1 MPHTPNHKY
10 YNIRPQPTQ
19 SFVPTPRAQIQ
30 IPTMG
35 MSAGLNTPLYG
46 GQIPTMIAQGKLPA
60 PSKPTTPSPNLGVTQ
75 DASQSLKFLGQRGW
89 GLTKAL
95 GKAVDPLGGAFQGF
109 LQGKRGTEMFD
120 PQSLIG
126 AGVRAATAPDQS
138 AWQRVGTALQPV
150 GNVFGQFT
158 EAWNPIMYTAAA
170 PLIGAGFS
178 PALESGQSFNQ
189 LHKKYRDDGYSWL
202 EASEKAGQ
210 ELDLHETNVP
220 KGWIGDLPKWAET
233 PLNFVV
239 PETVGVKGAMEVAFD
254 PFILFPVGKGIGA
267 AGRRALSKNPAVKE
281 AAEKSIQRQG
291 TGLTGDQH
299 TAVQL
304 DLFDEVSK
312 TTPESQLP
320 PKPRTGELPDAHN
333 VGETVPAGQMPLPH
347 VQTVKPLPHSE
358 PLIGRTLS
366 AETVVSDLGKG
377 QKLRNWVG
385 GLLGDN
391 KLPVV
396 GRLGIPT
403 ASEAR
408 VMQYTKAG
416 IDKATQIATF
426 GKSLSKRK
434 REQWNK
440 KAEDTFGENIDRSRG
455 VEQLKHLTDVPDSG
469 IPIGV
474 APTIADVAARLPR
487 FWNKLEPDEKQFFRE
502 LRNEMQPYDNFVK
515 GNGWLDEVGER
526 SDITRITNA
535 DGTLAD
541 NSGFYIS
548 RGGST
553 EKIVEGKNAFAV
565 TEHPKIRKSTKQKD
579 NDMDMY
585 EAQFDSQAQGVNWVG
600 TEAGEIGAKLE
611 YKTFADAIHDTV
623 YETRKYIASDYRAK
637 YLENL
642 KPNAIR
648 PRLTHKQFLEDAF
661 AAGSL
666 DNLLAEPLI
675 KIRNIRKLIDELDD
689 VLTDPKGL
697 SFLRAKVLSDDT
709 VKKLDEFINNP
720 IADPEDI
727 LPILKQVFKES
738 RQFRVG
744 SDAVTGNIIRHR
756 RTLKDPNRMRQIDEA
771 TKKLNEIQQDIQANI
786 RNTGLQYKSAINK
799 IKQMRDKKLMGMADD
814 LEYHGIPQ
822 ARWIDDMRDEIE
834 NLLETD
840 PLLKPASKKSMSE
853 TVQAVNGMLRGF
865 SATMDF
871 SANGI
876 TLLFGWSRNPK
887 AWATAFKA
895 NLLSFKSPKVLANH
909 MESYNKKIVNE
920 LGIDLDT
927 LINNGLHIAGGEFE
941 FAVGQ
946 AGRSRIAQLSKKIEN
961 LPVVREANRAFSNA
975 GDVFRMEG
983 IYYELKRLRA
993 SGRSMDDL
1001 IRTGELRQAT
1011 RAINRVS
1018 GYSEKVFAGDFGEL
1032 LLFAPRFFQSR
1043 LENLFNGIYGAAKMP
1058 LKPLGVATT
1067 LEERL
1072 AAKTLMSF
1080 IGMGTG
1086 LTFSINFALGNETD
1100 LEPFKEIT
1108 TSKKVGEKTVFSKKW
1123 IPNPNFM
1130 KIRFQNRDW
1139 DLFGSTMGMVRMFA
1153 GIGSSAYQK
1162 DPVGVLNAGRG
1173 VASPTVARAYDIIS
1187 GKTFMGQDADLFNL
1201 KDTGQYD
1208 PKTALIN
1215 IGEQFF
1221 PFAVQDM
1228 RLNILEAVDK
1238 GQKEGVVSGV
1248 KTGAISVVADLGGL
1262 PQTPMSL
1269 GDLMQDVAVDN
1280 FDKNYQNLE
1289 SYQKKIIQELIKE
1302 NETPF
1307 NEESKQRISDASEYY
1322 EKIDAINEKRWNRLV
1337 ELGNSIPA
1345 GRDFVNEYY
1354 KIIKETGSEKGSMEV
1369 EYQTDDINSSDPNKK
1384 LMAEWYALYDMAKTK
1399 AGNHDSN
1406 MYKILIENFLRK
1418 ATPEQRTYIERNTNQ
1433 QPIPPA
1439 VLNKLRSPVYK
1450 GGHSVADRIMR
1461 SHAQRQIDLRAKG
1474 KESLIPLIDKI
1485 FFTFT
1490 KKE

>member
-1 MPHTPNHKY
+1 MPHVPRH

-19 SFVPTPRAQIQ
+19 SFVPTPKAQIR

-35 MSAGLNTPLYG
+35 MTAGLNLPLYG
-46 GQIPTMIAQGKLPA
+46 GQIPTMLTQGKLPA

-75 DASQSLKFLGQRGW
+75 DASQSLKFLGERGW

-95 GKAVDPLGGAFQGF
+95 GRAVDPLGGTFQGF
-109 LQGKRGTEMFD
+109 LQGRRGTEMFD

-126 AGVRAATAPDQS
+126 AGVRAATAPDMGG
-138 AWQRVGTALQPV
+138 WQRVGTALQPV
-150 GNVFGQFT
+150 ANVFGEFT
-158 EAWNPIMYTAAA
+158 ETLKPLQYTAAA
-170 PLIGAGFS
+170 PLLGAGWS
-178 PALESGQSFNQ
+178 PALESGESFNTI
-189 LHKKYRDDGYSWL
+189 HKKYRDAGYNWL
-202 EASEKAGQ
+202 EASVKAGD
-210 ELDLHETNVP
+210 ELDLHESNVP
-220 KGWIGDLPKWAET
+220 KGWIGKLPAWAET
-233 PLNFVV
+233 PLNFIV
-239 PETVGVKGAMEVAFD
+239 PETVGVKGAMEVALD
-254 PFILFPVGKGIGA
+254 PFVLIPVAKGAGSV
-267 AGRRALSKNPAVKE
+267 GRRALGRSKAVKE
-281 AAEKSIQRQG
+281 AAEGSVQRQG
-291 TGLTGDQH
+291 TGLTGEQH

-304 DLFDEVSK
+304 DLFDDVSK

-333 VGETVPAGQMPLPH
+333 VGEVVPAGQRPLPH
-347 VQTVKPLPHSE
+347 VQTVKPLQLELGLPPTE
-358 PLIGRTLS
+358 I
-366 AETVVSDLGKG
+366 VVSNLGKG

-391 KLPVV
+391 KLPVI

-408 VMQYTKAG
+408 IMQYTKAG
-416 IDKATQIATF
+416 IDRATELAAAGRVLAKT
-426 GKSLSKRK
+426 K
-434 REQWNK
+434 RELWHK
-440 KAEDTFGENIDRSRG
+440 RADDIFGENIDRSRG
-455 VEQLKHLTDVPDSG
+455 VEQLTHLTDVPNTG

-474 APTIADVAARLPR
+474 APTITDVAARLPR
-487 FWNKLEPDEKQFFRE
+487 FWNKLNPDEKQFFRE
-502 LRNEMQPYDNFVK
+502 LRNEMKPYDDYVK
-515 GNGWLDEVGER
+515 RNGWLDDVGER
-526 SDITRITNA
+526 PDVTRVTNP

-548 RGGST
+548 RGGAT
-553 EKIVEGKNAFAV
+553 EKIVDGKNAFAV
-565 TEHPKIRKSTKQKD
+565 TEYPKLRKSIKQKD
-579 NDMDMY
+579 NDMTMY

-600 TEAGEIGAKLE
+600 EVGEKLE
-611 YKTFADAIHDTV
+611 YKTFADVIHDTV
-623 YETRKYIASDYRAK
+623 NKTHLHRASDFRAQ
-637 YLENL
+637 YLNNL
-642 KPNAIR
+642 KPNAIK

-675 KIRNIRKLIDELDD
+675 KIRNIRNLIDELDD
-689 VLTDPKGL
+689 VLTNPKKL
-697 SFLRAKVLSDDT
+697 SFLRAKIISDDT
-709 VKKLDEFINNP
+709 IKKLDEFINNP
-720 IADPEDI
+720 IADPDDI

-738 RQFRVG
+738 RRLGGGFK
-744 SDAVTGNIIRHR
+744 AVEQNIIKHR
-756 RTLKDPNRMRQIDEA
+756 RKFWMQERYNPSRIRQIDEA
-771 TKKLNEIQQDIQANI
+771 TKKLNEIQQDLQANI

-799 IKQMRDKKLMGMADD
+799 IKQMREKKLMGMADD
-814 LEYHGIPQ
+814 IEYHGIPE
-822 ARWIDDMRDEIE
+822 ARWIDDMADEIK
-834 NLLETD
+834 NLLDSD
-840 PLLKPASKKSMSE
+840 PVLKPKTPNAMRDA
-853 TVQAVNGMLRGF
+853 VQAINGMLRGL
-865 SATMDF
+865 SATMDN

-876 TLLFGWSRNPK
+876 TLLFGSARNPE
-887 AWATAFKA
+887 AWALAYKGS
-895 NLLSFKSPKVLANH
+895 LLSFKSPKVLANH
-909 MESYNKKIVNE
+909 LESYNKRIIKE

-927 LINNGLHIAGGEFE
+927 LINNGLHISGGEFE
-941 FAVGQ
+941 FSVGQ
-946 AGRSRIAQLSKKIEN
+946 MGRSRVAELSKKIEK
-961 LPVVREANRAFSNA
+961 LPIIRQANRAFSNA
-975 GDVFRMEG
+975 GDIYRTEG
-983 IYYELKRLRA
+983 IRIEIKRLLA
-993 SGRSMDDL
+993 GGRTMDDL
-1001 IRTGELRQAT
+1001 IKTGDLRQAT
-1011 RAINRVS
+1011 RSINRIS

-1043 LENLFNGIYGAAKMP
+1043 LENLFKGIYGTGKVL
-1058 LKPLGVATT
+1058 LKPVGVATT

-1072 AAKTLMSF
+1072 AAKTLASF
-1080 IGMGTG
+1080 IGYGTS
-1086 LTFSINFALGNETD
+1086 LTFAINFALGNETD

-1130 KIRFQNRDW
+1130 AIRFQNRDW
-1139 DLFGSTMGMVRMFA
+1139 NLFGSTLAIVRMF
-1153 GIGSSAYQK
+1153 GSIASAAYQK
-1162 DPVGVLNAGRG
+1162 DPKGVLESGRG
-1173 VASPTVARAYDIIS
+1173 VASPTVARAWDVLS
-1187 GKTFMGQDADLFNL
+1187 GTTFMGQDADLFNL
-1201 KDTGQYD
+1201 KKTGQYD

-1221 PFAVQDM
+1221 PFAIQDIG
-1228 RLNILEAVDK
+1228 LNIREAVDK
-1238 GQKEGVVSGV
+1238 GQKEGVVSGI
-1248 KTGAISVVADLGGL
+1248 KTGVISNVADLSGF

-1302 NETPF
+1302 KETPF
-1307 NEESKQRISDASEYY
+1307 NVESKQRISDANEYY
-1322 EKIDAINEKRWNRLV
+1322 ERIDAINEKRWNRLV

-1354 KIIKETGSEKGSMEV
+1354 KIIEETGSEKGSMEV
-1369 EYQTDDINSSDPNKK
+1369 EYENDDINSSDPNKK